1 MSRKKSSGAWLFF
14 VFSAVLFSF
23 TVATHLPSQSH
34 YSAEALVQ
42 DNTVYEFT
50 LISSEERCHIAK
62 KERYREDVYCRA
74 K

>member
-14 VFSAVLFSF
+14 VFSAVVFSF
-23 TVATHLPSQSH
+23 TVATHLSSQSH

-50 LISSEERCHIAK
+50 LAMFC
-62 KERYREDVYCRA
+62 
-74 K
+74 